1 MSHTFQIPPS
11 LSKEQSYNDLLKNAQ
26 QLIDNQVDII
36 ANMANVCRLIYDYF
50 PHHWIGFYRVIDSQ
64 LMLGPY
70 NGPIACTT
78 IARGKGVCGTAWQ
91 TQKTQ
96 IVADVHQFPGHIACS
111 ALSNSE
117 IVVPCF
123 KNGAVVAVLDI
134 DSEQFDAFDEIDR
147 TNLEQLVSLL

>member
-1 MSHTFQIPPS
+1 MGSGLRCGRQPADV
-11 LSKEQSYNDLLKNAQ
+11 L
-26 QLIDNQVDII
+26 
-36 ANMANVCRLIYDYF
+36 RLCYTMY
-50 PHHWIGFYRVIDSQ
+50 Q
-64 LMLGPY
+64 
-70 NGPIACTT
+70 
-78 IARGKGVCGTAWQ
+78 
-91 TQKTQ
+91 TQ